1 MHLDRVVEKRS
12 IFSNC
17 FANVQAELMVWTQ
30 QNTLRFATIQ
40 LKWKRPERKAGH
52 IQCIHCLPSNSKY
65 YLRGLIYT
73 KVYVQL

>member
-1 MHLDRVVEKRS
+1 MHLDGVVEKRS

-17 FANVQAELMVWTQ
+17 FAHIQAELMVWTQ

-52 IQCIHCLPSNSKY
+52 IQCGCIVYPEIQSI
-65 YLRGLIYT
+65 IYR
-73 KVYVQL
+73 VLYIVI